1 MAAPVVANILY
12 GPAVV
17 WFKDVD
23 SSFNPAT
30 LDTVGVTTD
39 LPGTWLRYG
48 FTEGPTAFKYNREEK
63 SVMTNEHL
71 SAVARFATMEEGVF
85 TFTLKEPNPGV
96 FNIAAG
102 LAYTTSVGNAAS
114 GVPGYEQ
121 FTVGGQPGLAEHM
134 WCLSSTYRNAAGVAL
149 PVRLY
154 IWRGTSRLTNALAW
168 EREETPVLEVEVSAM
183 VDINRTLSQRLFA
196 YRKVTAPAL

>member
-17 WFKDVD
+17 WFRTVD

-30 LDTVGVTTD
+30 LDTVGATSD
-39 LPGTWLRYG
+39 LPSPWVRYG

-63 SVMTNEHL
+63 SIMTNEHL
-71 SAVARFATMEEGVF
+71 SAVARFSTAEEGTF

-96 FNIAAG
+96 FNLAAG
-102 LAYTTSVGNAAS
+102 LEYTTSVGAASS
-114 GVPGYEQ
+114 GVPGFEQ
-121 FTVGGQPGLAEHM
+121 FTAGGQPGLAEHM
-134 WCLSSTYRNAAGVAL
+134 SCLSSTYRNAIGVAL

-154 IWRGTSRLTNALAW
+154 IWRGTSRVTDGLAW
-168 EREETPVLEVEVSAM
+168 EREETPKLVVEVSAL
-183 VDINRTLSQRLFA
+183 VDINRQLSQRLFA

>member
-12 GPAVV
+12 GPAVI
-17 WFKDVD
+17 WFKVVD

-30 LDTVGVTTD
+30 LDTTGPTSD
-39 LPGTWLRYG
+39 LPSPWVRYG

-71 SAVARFATMEEGVF
+71 SAVARFATMEEGTF

-96 FNIAAG
+96 FNLAAG
-102 LAYTTSVGNAAS
+102 LEYTTSTGAAS
-114 GVPGYEQ
+114 AGVPAFEQ
-121 FTVGGQPGLAEHM
+121 FTVGGQPELAEHM

-154 IWRGTSRLTNALAW
+154 IWRGTSRVTDGLAW
-168 EREETPVLEVEVSAM
+168 EREETPKLVVEVSAL
-183 VDINRTLSQRLFA
+183 VDINRQLSQRLFA

>member
-12 GPAVV
+12 GPAVI
-17 WFKDVD
+17 WFKTVD

-30 LDTVGVTTD
+30 LDTTSPTSD
-39 LPGTWLRYG
+39 LPSPWVRYG

-71 SAVARFATMEEGVF
+71 SAVARFATMEEGTF

-96 FNIAAG
+96 FNLAAG
-102 LAYTTSVGNAAS
+102 LEYTTSVGAASS
-114 GVPGYEQ
+114 GVPAFEQ
-121 FTVGGQPGLAEHM
+121 FTVGDQPGLAEHM
-134 WCLSSTYRNAAGVAL
+134 WCLSSTGRNAAGVAL

-154 IWRGTSRLTNALAW
+154 IWRGTSRQ
-168 EREETPVLEVEVSAM
+168 M
-183 VDINRTLSQRLFA
+183 
-196 YRKVTAPAL
+196 

>member
-12 GPAVV
+12 GPAVI
-17 WFKDVD
+17 WFKAVD

-30 LDTVGVTTD
+30 LDTTGATSD
-39 LPGTWLRYG
+39 LPSPWVRYG

-71 SAVARFATMEEGVF
+71 SAVARFTTMEEGTF

-96 FNIAAG
+96 FNLAAG
-102 LAYTTSVGNAAS
+102 LEYTTSVGTASS
-114 GVPGYEQ
+114 GVPAFEQ
-121 FTVGGQPGLAEHM
+121 FAVGGQPGLAEHM

-168 EREETPVLEVEVSAM
+168 EREETPSLEVEVSAL
-183 VDINRTLSQRLFA
+183 VDINRQLSQRLFA

>member
-12 GPAVV
+12 GPAVI
-17 WFKDVD
+17 WFKAVD

-30 LDTVGVTTD
+30 LDNTGATSD
-39 LPGTWLRYG
+39 LPSPWVRYG

-71 SAVARFATMEEGVF
+71 SAVARFATMEEGTF

-96 FNIAAG
+96 FNMAAG
-102 LAYTTSVGNAAS
+102 LEYTTSVGAASS
-114 GVPGYEQ
+114 GVPGFEQ

-134 WCLSSTYRNAAGVAL
+134 WCLSGTYRNAAGVAL

-154 IWRGTSRLTNALAW
+154 IWRGTSRVTDGLAW
-168 EREETPVLEVEVSAM
+168 EREETPKLVVEVSAL
-183 VDINRTLSQRLFA
+183 VDINRQLSQRLFA

>member
-12 GPAVV
+12 GPAVI
-17 WFKDVD
+17 WFKGVD

-30 LDTVGVTTD
+30 LDTTGATSD
-39 LPGTWLRYG
+39 LPSPWVRYG

-71 SAVARFATMEEGVF
+71 AAVARFATMEEGTF

-96 FNIAAG
+96 FNLAAG
-102 LAYTTSVGNAAS
+102 LEYTTSVGAASS
-114 GVPGYEQ
+114 GVPAFEQ
-121 FTVGGQPGLAEHM
+121 FTVGDQPGLAERM

-168 EREETPVLEVEVSAM
+168 EREETPGLEVEVSAL

-196 YRKVTAPAL
+196 YRKVTAPAT

>member
-17 WFKDVD
+17 WFRTVD

-30 LDTVGVTTD
+30 LDTVGATSD
-39 LPGTWLRYG
+39 LPSPWVRYG
-48 FTEGPTAFKYNREEK
+48 FTEGPTAFKYNRTEK
-63 SVMTNEHL
+63 SVMSNEHL
-71 SAVARFATMEEGVF
+71 SAVARFATMEEGTF
-85 TFTLKEPNPGV
+85 TFTLLEPNPGI
-96 FNIAAG
+96 FNLAAG
-102 LAYTTSVGNAAS
+102 LEYTTSVGAASS
-114 GVPGYEQ
+114 GVPAFEQ
-121 FTVGGQPGLAEHM
+121 FTVGDQPGLAEHM

-168 EREETPVLEVEVSAM
+168 EREETPKLEVEISAM
-183 VDINRTLSQRLFA
+183 VDVNRQLSQRLFA
-196 YRKVTAPAL
+196 YRKVTAPAT

>member
-17 WFKDVD
+17 WFRTVD

-30 LDTVGVTTD
+30 LDTTGPTSD
-39 LPGTWLRYG
+39 LPSPWVRYG

-71 SAVARFATMEEGVF
+71 SAVARFATMEEGTF

-96 FNIAAG
+96 FNLAAG
-102 LAYTTSVGNAAS
+102 LEYTTSVGAASS
-114 GVPGYEQ
+114 GVPGFEQ

-154 IWRGTSRLTNALAW
+154 IWRGTSRVTDGLAW
-168 EREETPVLEVEVSAM
+168 EREETPKLVVEVSAL
-183 VDINRTLSQRLFA
+183 VDINRQLSQRLFA

>member
-17 WFKDVD
+17 WFRTVD

-30 LDTVGVTTD
+30 LDTVGATSD
-39 LPGTWLRYG
+39 LPSPWVRYG

-63 SVMTNEHL
+63 SIMTNEHL
-71 SAVARFATMEEGVF
+71 SAVARFSTAEEGTF

-96 FNIAAG
+96 FNLAAG
-102 LAYTTSVGNAAS
+102 LEYTTSVGAASS
-114 GVPGYEQ
+114 GVPGFEQ
-121 FTVGGQPGLAEHM
+121 FTVGGQPELAEHM

-154 IWRGTSRLTNALAW
+154 IWRGTSRVTDGLAW
-168 EREETPVLEVEVSAM
+168 EREETPKLVVEVSAL
-183 VDINRTLSQRLFA
+183 VDINRQLSQRLFA

>member
-12 GPAVV
+12 GPAVI
-17 WFKDVD
+17 WFKAVD

-30 LDTVGVTTD
+30 LDTTGPTSD
-39 LPGTWLRYG
+39 LSGWERYG
-48 FTEGPTAFKYNREEK
+48 FTEGPTAFKYNRTEK

-71 SAVARFATMEEGVF
+71 SAVARFATMEEGTF
-85 TFTLKEPNPGV
+85 TFTLKEPNPGI

-102 LAYTTSVGNAAS
+102 LAFTTSTGSASS
-114 GVPGYEQ
+114 GVPGFEQ
-121 FTVGGQPGLAEHM
+121 FTVGGQPSLYEHM

-149 PVRLY
+149 PVRLF

-168 EREETPVLEVEVSAM
+168 EREETPSLEVEVSAL
-183 VDINRTLSQRLFA
+183 VDINRQLAQRLFA
-196 YRKVTAPAL
+196 YRKVTAQAL